1 MKKIELHLHLDGSL
15 NIAYACRLMGRDV
28 TEELVSIHDKS
39 LSEYLEKFELPIKLL
54 QTKEDI
60 ETFSSLLAKDL
71 ESEEVLY
78 AEVRFCPLL
87 HVGVLSAEEVIDA
100 VLAGFQKVPE
110 VKINLIL
117 CMMRNFSMKKNKEI
131 IRLAKEYQNRHVVAI
146 DLAGDEASYPTST
159 FAPLFEEARKE
170 QIPYTIHAGEADG
183 AESVS
188 AAIQFGTKRIGHGV
202 RSIESDK
209 IVNELIENSIT
220 LEICPKSNIDTGVYS
235 SIENHPIKKLL
246 DAGVLVTI
254 NTDNRTVSNT
264 SLEYEYDLLRQTFG
278 FTDVDFFKFNINAIN
293 AAFLSDDEKEELKKQ
308 LL

>member
-15 NIAYACRLMGRDV
+15 NIAYASRLMGRDV

-39 LSEYLEKFELPIKLL
+39 LAEYLEKFELPIKLL

-71 ESEEVLY
+71 EGEEVLY

-131 IRLAKEYQNRHVVAI
+131 IRLAKEYRHRHVVAI

-159 FAPLFEEARKE
+159 FAPLFEEAKKE

-188 AAIQFGTKRIGHGV
+188 AAIQFGAKRIGHGV
-202 RSIESDK
+202 RSIESDE
-209 IVNELIENSIT
+209 IVNELVENGIT

-235 SIENHPIKKLL
+235 SIENHPIKKLI

-293 AAFLSDDEKEELKKQ
+293 AAFLSSDEKEELKKQ

>member
-15 NIAYACRLMGRDV
+15 NIAYASRLMGRDV

-39 LSEYLEKFELPIKLL
+39 LAEYLEKFELPIKLL

-71 ESEEVLY
+71 EGEEVLY

-100 VLAGFQKVPE
+100 VLTGFQKVPE

-117 CMMRNFSMKKNKEI
+117 CMMRNFSMKKNEEI
-131 IRLAKEYQNRHVVAI
+131 IRLAKEYRHKHVVAI

-159 FAPLFEEARKE
+159 FAPLFEKAKKE

-183 AESVS
+183 VESVS
-188 AAIQFGTKRIGHGV
+188 AAIQFGANRIGHGV
-202 RSIESDK
+202 RSIENDE
-209 IVNELIENSIT
+209 IVNELVENGVT

-235 SIENHPIKKLL
+235 SIENHPIKKLI

-293 AAFLSDDEKEELKKQ
+293 AAFLSSDEKEELKKQ